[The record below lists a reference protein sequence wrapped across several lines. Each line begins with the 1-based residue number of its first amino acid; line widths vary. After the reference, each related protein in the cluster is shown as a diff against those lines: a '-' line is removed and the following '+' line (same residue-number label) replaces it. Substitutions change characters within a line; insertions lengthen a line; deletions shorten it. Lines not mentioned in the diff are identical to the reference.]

1 MPYNP
6 FEKPIGE
13 ALQPEDL
20 QILITRQVAE
30 GYYVEYKREL
40 PTQRHKIAR
49 SLASLANTYGGWYI
63 VGVETDGHNVAKT
76 VLGFAPELSHD
87 PISVIRDLIK
97 HHIDPV
103 PVLFP
108 HVITLDTGNLVLI
121 VYVPD
126 KQETPFITSDG
137 RIYRRTH
144 DSSDPVPETSRYALD
159 QIVERGKEVSK
170 NFARFSKDERTLIK
184 EKENGWLKIYIS
196 PYPFGLIEPPDI
208 FSTSAIKKLLAAS
221 KKSIKFPLDGS
232 ENTISGNI
240 EFNAIYPTANSLI
253 LRQTNFQSEAFNS
266 LTVEFDI
273 FGRAKIFIPLPQGQM
288 KGSAL
293 HSLCSPLVKQQISA
307 RLKADDAGYNMQNLL
322 KFFDI
327 GKLWLTT
334 SILSNY
340 YLEWLGEL
348 TTITGFQ
355 VALEFDNMWRCVP
368 FYDFDS
374 WGKQVQQFG
383 LPVLMR
389 DYVRFPEEEGKGRI
403 FSAENGLWIELC
415 LFIGLACGLPSEFFA
430 RSIGEIIMDTSRVG
444 KSFS

>member
-6 FEKPIGE
+6 FERPIGE
-13 ALQPEDL
+13 AIQPEDL

-30 GYYVEYKREL
+30 GYYVEYKTEL
-40 PTQRHKIAR
+40 PTQRNKIAR

-63 VGVETDGHNVAKT
+63 VGIETDEHNVAKT
-76 VLGFAPELSHD
+76 VLGFDSKSCHD

-103 PVLFP
+103 PILFP
-108 HVITLDTGNLVLI
+108 QVITLDTGNLVLI

-126 KQETPFITSDG
+126 NQETPFITSDG

-144 DSSDPVPETSRYALD
+144 DSSDPVSETSRYSLD

-170 NFARFSKDERTLIK
+170 KFARFSKDERNLIK

-196 PYPFGLIEPPDI
+196 PYPFGSFEPPDI
-208 FSTSAIKKLLAAS
+208 LSTSAINKLLEAS
-221 KKSIKFPLDGS
+221 KKSINFPLKGID
-232 ENTISGNI
+232 NVVSGNI
-240 EFNAIYPTANSLI
+240 EFNAIYPTTNSLI
-253 LRQTNFQSEAFNS
+253 LRQTSFENEAFNS
-266 LTVEFDI
+266 LTIELDK
-273 FGRAKIFIPLPQGQM
+273 FGRAKMFIPLPQGQM

-293 HSLCSPLVKQQISA
+293 QNLCSPLVKQQIIA
-307 RLKADDAGYNMQNLL
+307 RLKAEDAGHNMQYLL

-327 GKLWLTT
+327 SKLWLTS

-355 VALEFDNMWRCVP
+355 VALEFDNVWRYVP

-374 WGKQVQQFG
+374 WGKQVEQFG

-389 DYVRFPEEEGKGRI
+389 DYVRFPEEEGKGII
-403 FSAENGLWIELC
+403 FSTENDLWMKLC
-415 LFIGLACGLPSEFFA
+415 LFIGLSCGLPVELVA
-430 RSIGEIIMDTSRVG
+430 GSIGEILMDTSRTG

>member
-6 FEKPIGE
+6 FERAIGE

-40 PTQRHKIAR
+40 PTQRNKIAR

-63 VGVETDGHNVAKT
+63 VGVETDEHNVAKT
-76 VLGFAPELSHD
+76 VLGFDSNSCHD

-103 PVLFP
+103 PILFP
-108 HVITLDTGNLVLI
+108 QVITLDTGNIVLI

-126 KQETPFITSDG
+126 NQETPFITSDG

-144 DSSDPVPETSRYALD
+144 DSSDPVSETSRYSLD

-170 NFARFSKDERTLIK
+170 KFAKFSKDERTLIR

-196 PYPFGLIEPPDI
+196 PYPFGLIKPPDI
-208 FSTSAIKKLLAAS
+208 FSTSVIKNLLEAS
-221 KKSIKFPLDGS
+221 RKSIEFPLKDS
-232 ENTISGNI
+232 KINISGNI
-240 EFNAIYPTANSLI
+240 EFNAIYPTTNSLI

-266 LTVEFDI
+266 LTVEFDK
-273 FGRAKIFIPLPQGQM
+273 FGRAKIFIPLPQGKM

-293 HSLCSPLVKQQISA
+293 QNLCSPMVKQQIIA
-307 RLKADDAGYNMQNLL
+307 RLRAEDEGHNIQYLL
-322 KFFDI
+322 NFFDV

-340 YLEWLGEL
+340 YLEWLGDL
-348 TTITGFQ
+348 STITGFQ
-355 VALEFDNMWRCVP
+355 VALEFDNVWRCVP

-374 WGKQVQQFG
+374 WGRQVQQFG

-389 DYVRFPEEEGKGRI
+389 DYVRFPEEEGKGII
-403 FSAENGLWIELC
+403 FSTENDLWMKLC
-415 LFIGLACGLPSEFFA
+415 LFIGLSCGLPVELFADSISE
-430 RSIGEIIMDTSRVG
+430 ILMNTSRTG
-444 KSFS
+444 KFFS